1 VKLDWKKRPKLYT
14 FLALFIADII
24 AASLG
29 VMFIALPLTL
39 GLVAYGCFSLLRI
52 VVHRSRLIWHLRN
65 RLIVTYMFIG
75 VVPIL
80 LILALA
86 YCGAWIVVGQMATYL
101 VSSELT
107 RRAAMLESPARFLSE
122 APPALRGD
130 VVREITPLL
139 RDRAPGFEVLVTGDG
154 DFRYPP
160 TNDLGALPTGWK
172 NFTGTVYKDG
182 AFYSMALVNNGH
194 RCSVLMAPLSRPVL
208 ENLVPGIGTLGFLN
222 VQEGETDQNKDA
234 GRVSVAVN
242 DKDANGVRVTVNKR
256 DRNFTRFAGRVP
268 PAYDAFDFEFP
279 WVNPTDLAYWN
290 RPNSTGSAFLT
301 VTTRPSAVLSVVF
314 GDRVETSQISLQIF
328 IGIAI
333 LLTVVWLIA
342 IIIGVS
348 MTRTITGA
356 IHNIYEGTLRI
367 GRGDF
372 SHRIPVKGRDQL
384 GAVSKSFNAMSEQIE
399 QLISVAKEK
408 ERLQSELAIASEV
421 QNQLFP
427 RTTPPTRTIQLTGS
441 CQPARS
447 VSGDYYDYLCLPN
460 GNLALAIGDVAGK
473 GISAALLMAS
483 IQSIMRT
490 QLAQGPAM
498 PSNMVA
504 QLNRQLYSST
514 SPEKYATFF
523 FGIYDENSRNL
534 TYTNAGHLSPLLVR
548 GTDIQPLE
556 VTGTVVGLFPALTY
570 SEQSVSLYSGDLL
583 VAYTDGITEPE
594 NAYGEE
600 YGAERLAETV
610 LLHRNAEPR
619 EIVAKVMESVK
630 QWSGTPE
637 LPDDMTVVIARGVA

>member
-1 VKLDWKKRPKLYT
+1 MKLDWKKRPKLYT
-14 FLALFIADII
+14 FLALFLADIV
-24 AASLG
+24 AAFFG
-29 VMFIALPLTL
+29 VTLIVLPLTL

-52 VVHRSRLIWHLRN
+52 VVHHSRLIWHLRN

-75 VVPIL
+75 VVPIV
-80 LILALA
+80 LISALA

-107 RRAAMLESPARFLSE
+107 RRAAMLEGPARFLSE
-122 APPALRGD
+122 APAAYRAD
-130 VVREITPLL
+130 VLREITPLL
-139 RDRAPGFEVLVTGDG
+139 RERAPGFEALVTGDG

-160 TNDLGALPTGWK
+160 NNDLGTLPAGWK

-182 AFYSMALVNNGH
+182 AFYSMAIVNNGH
-194 RCSVLMAPLSRPVL
+194 RCSVFMAPLSRPVL
-208 ENLVPGIGTLGFLN
+208 EKLVPGIGTLGFLN
-222 VQEGETDQNKDA
+222 VQDPQVEL
-234 GRVSVAVN
+234 
-242 DKDANGVRVTVNKR
+242 DKSTKNVPVNKR
-256 DRNFTRFAGRVP
+256 DVSFTRRLAGRVP
-268 PAYDAFDFEFP
+268 PAYDPFDFEFP
-279 WVNPTDLAYWN
+279 WVNPTELAYWDK
-290 RPNSTGSAFLT
+290 PNSVRQAFLT
-301 VTTRPSAVLSVVF
+301 VTTRPSAVLAVVF

-328 IGIAI
+328 IVIAI
-333 LLTVVWLIA
+333 LLAIVELIS

-356 IHNIYEGTLRI
+356 IHNIYEGTLRV

-372 SHRIPVKGRDQL
+372 SHRIPVKGRDQIA
-384 GAVSKSFNAMSEQIE
+384 AVGKSFNAMSEQLE
-399 QLISVAKEK
+399 QLIAVAKEK

-490 QLAQGPAM
+490 QLAQGPPM
-498 PSNMVA
+498 PSTMVA

-523 FGIYDENSRNL
+523 FGVYDENSRNL

-548 GTDIQPLE
+548 GTEVKPLE

-570 SEQSVSLYSGDLL
+570 QEQSISLYSGDLL

-600 YGAERLAETV
+600 YGADRLAETV

-630 QWSGTPE
+630 QWSGAPE
-637 LPDDMTVVIARGVA
+637 LPDDMTVVIARGVE